1 MRANAR
7 AGRRGG
13 IFTGGDAPGRRDPA
27 RRGRI
32 HAARAGLLIA
42 GAAREAPVFRMA
54 ARRLA
59 SSTTREAAG
68 TTPRGCPSP
77 TRERSRLAFAGEA
90 PRRRAFR
97 FDVSPSFRDQSRRRR
112 RMDPESGTG
121 GRFIHR
127 FFKGGDHGGLSPRP
141 KMRIHRDALQNPPR
155 TARGRP
161 LRFQSCGGSV
171 NRQAP
176 EWIHP
181 SPPASS
187 DALAARAST
196 PCSRGR
202 EPRCGREL
210 PPWRRRGG
218 FLECASTAI
227 PAIRAVCRIPCR

>member
-27 RRGRI
+27 PPWRERRWRGHPARRGRV

-42 GAAREAPVFRMA
+42 GAVREPPAFRMA

-68 TTPRGCPSP
+68 ATPRGCPSP

-90 PRRRAFR
+90 PRCRAFR

-127 FFKGGDHGGLSPRP
+127 FFKGGDHGGAVPASENANPSGCAAEPAADGSRPPPSFSILRRKRQSPGSGADSSIPASFIRCSRSPRFNALFP
-141 KMRIHRDALQNPPR
+141 WTGTEMR
-155 TARGRP
+155 TG
-161 LRFQSCGGSV
+161 
-171 NRQAP
+171 AP
-176 EWIHP
+176 
-181 SPPASS
+181 
-187 DALAARAST
+187 ALA
-196 PCSRGR
+196 
-202 EPRCGREL
+202 
-210 PPWRRRGG
+210 
-218 FLECASTAI
+218 
-227 PAIRAVCRIPCR
+227 